1 MLGEPQMQLPKL
13 FKKKVQENNSLN
25 YNPED
30 LNKLPRKRRKNA
42 LRLLEEY
49 NKGLIIEVDRDI
61 NQKDFIKTLRN
72 RK

>member
-1 MLGEPQMQLPKL
+1 MQLPKL

>member
-1 MLGEPQMQLPKL
+1 MQLPKL

-25 YNPED
+25 YNQED
-30 LNKLPRKRRKNA
+30 LAKLPKKRRKNA

-49 NKGLIIEVDRDI
+49 NKGLIIEVDKDI